1 MQTTSTGE
9 GTAGTRRAN
18 KGNRAHASLVE
29 CVMHRTFESETT
41 SGDFSPSLD
50 PFAERSHS
58 YAHTHFSNSPRER
71 QYKIESISLEIY
83 VRHIQVRYNNIL
95 YG

>member
-1 MQTTSTGE
+1 M
-9 GTAGTRRAN
+9 
-18 KGNRAHASLVE
+18 E

-50 PFAERSHS
+50 PFAERSNS

-83 VRHIQVRYNNIL
+83 VREIFKRDIITFYTARGVNI
-95 YG
+95 GTFGSA